1 MANEQMKGLTVAIN
15 EYINEAFIDEDV
27 TRRVDVKLDDG
38 TSVDVKLTYKDA
50 DSNELGTYNDNATV
64 KDNHIAY
71 PFNIEEI
78 AKKINIELEKI
89 DHLTAA
95 IDIDCDGEMS
105 KGEELKLNVTPA
117 LHLFVL
123 IAGTS
128 DPVNSD
134 NKKTSRAQSY
144 DTVLEFDPEAKTLKD
159 KLRIEE
165 YKKEAKNYWDAKFFS
180 QMKELT
186 KQYKNFELFPF
197 HGWTGDN
204 CVNNREIAGA
214 YLVNRLCGAEGETA
228 YYEET
233 YQNRPIHFHL
243 IGHSHGGNVMNE
255 MTKQMDKLGGQWPEK
270 WKVKSMTYLST
281 PFFND
286 IHQVKVT
293 DKTFHKDAEVLSLY
307 NDYDLTQRVIA
318 DFSMHMLEGIDAVL
332 EIENDKTQ
340 KSFKEMLKYVGETYK
355 AIPTNKLTDLYLT
368 DAEGKFLYDNIVT
381 FLDSVTALI
390 TENLYQVLDELNQE
404 IEYKLADYFKENFPK
419 DTFSTK
425 RKILDDSAYT
435 ELKSMFAEIVQDIA
449 VLRATFFDRADKPD
463 SSYSRPIF
471 FSDLSK
477 GSALFDTLNRFL
489 DIETN
494 LVSQQPRSLWNV
506 LFKVLNHNIEK
517 YDNTYVKPDK
527 QFSGIPIKNIQ
538 VREKDEY
545 DIKTRQA
552 EGASSFTRAM
562 ISSQSYGLQSQRT
575 NDILEP
581 KIFSERYYKFIAKME
596 EREKNYN
603 SNPSQKN
610 LMDILFSLLAQSP
623 VHTMIDRW
631 AGIGLFGLEV
641 LLNDNA
647 EKSLKGLTVTID
659 KLKKLFD
666 DRYVGE
672 LEAFGMGSLDYF
684 MIESHSTSRRV
695 LHDDVKDFLTRLGG
709 KKA

>member
-1 MANEQMKGLTVAIN
+1 MSNSSFISSAFVDETVSRN
-15 EYINEAFIDEDV
+15 L
-27 TRRVDVKLDDG
+27 DVKLEDG
-38 TSVDVKLTYKDA
+38 IACDIVLTYKDETGK
-50 DSNELGTYNDNATV
+50 ELGVYNDESYV
-64 KDNHIAY
+64 ENHHISY
-71 PFNIEEI
+71 PFNIEEV
-78 AKKINIELEKI
+78 ANKLKIELEEI
-89 DHLTAA
+89 DHLIAA
-95 IDIDCDGEMS
+95 VDIDCDGEIAT
-105 KGEELKLNVTPA
+105 GEEVKLNVIPV
-117 LHLFVL
+117 LHLFIL

-128 DPVNSD
+128 DPINSD
-134 NKKTSRAQSY
+134 NKKESRAQSY
-144 DTVLEFDPEAKTLKD
+144 DTKLRLDPEAKTLKD
-159 KLRIEE
+159 KLRIED
-165 YKKEAKNYWDAKFFS
+165 YKKEAQNYWDVKFFS

-204 CVNNREIAGA
+204 SVNNREVAGA

-228 YYEET
+228 YYGES

-255 MTKQMDKLGGQWPEK
+255 MTKQMDKLGSAWPKK

-318 DFSMHMLEGIDAVL
+318 DFSMHMLEGIDAIL
-332 EIENDKTQ
+332 EKKKDLQ
-340 KSFKEMLKYVGETYK
+340 GKSFKEKLKEVGEDYK

-368 DAEGKFLYDNIVT
+368 DAEGRFLYEKVVD
-381 FLDSVTALI
+381 FLDSLTALI
-390 TENLYQVLDELNQE
+390 TENLYQVLDALNQE
-404 IEYKLADYFKENFPK
+404 IEYELADYFKENFPE

-449 VLRATFFDRADKPD
+449 VLRATFFDRVDKPD
-463 SSYSRPIF
+463 SSYSRFSF

-494 LVSQQPRSLWNV
+494 LVSHQPLSLWNV

-527 QFSGIPIKNIQ
+527 QFSGLPITNIQ
-538 VREKDEY
+538 VRDRDEY

-562 ISSQSYGLQSQRT
+562 ITSQSYGLQSQKT

-581 KIFSERYYKFIAKME
+581 KVFSERYYKFIEKMQ

-603 SNPSQKN
+603 ANPSQTN

-631 AGIGLFGLEV
+631 AGIGLFGLEI

-647 EKSLKGLTVTID
+647 EKSLKSLKVTID

-672 LEAFGMGSLDYF
+672 LEAFGMGSLNYF